1 MYVCGPTVYAEPH
14 IGNMRP
20 IIIYDILNK
29 LASLKGEVNFVHNI
43 TDVDDKIIDKAIE
56 LGVSEKEISEKYYNE
71 YLSLLNELNVKL
83 PNEMPKVSDHIEGM
97 ISFINNLIEKGHAY
111 VSNESVYFSTND
123 YPNYAKLLGT
133 DIEEFNHEVNE
144 EKKDP
149 KDFALWKKTDKG
161 INWESPWGQGR
172 PGWHTECAYF
182 IDKFFEG
189 KELDIHGGGIDL
201 KFPHHINEMA
211 QYETCCNKNETAK
224 VWSYVGHLDI
234 DGQKMSKSLGNII
247 SAKEFIQLHGANTLR
262 MIMIQTGVLNPISI
276 NDDVI
281 ENAKKNILKIEN
293 ALVKAFINLSNDEE
307 YTLIESEPSE
317 EFISIL
323 ENDLDIPNGLTFILN
338 QIKKINSELSE
349 NKNEIKK
356 LIANLKILG
365 FEPKLKFNELKEDIK
380 QAKNNSDYEMLD
392 NLKKEVIEW

>member
-133 DIEEFNHEVNE
+133 DIEEFNNEANE

-211 QYETCCNKNETAK
+211 QYETCCNKKETAK

-365 FEPKLKFNELKEDIK
+365 FEPKVKFNELKEDIK